1 MSDITFLVEALLS
14 LKPNCQ
20 WTIQGEEVSGLTWL
34 DENNEKPT
42 DEELHA
48 KIAELRAA
56 EPMRLL
62 REERNRRI
70 ALTDWRFRSDL
81 SPSQEWKDYCV
92 ALRDLPANYSPTFDI
107 LTEDGYPLVKEDNT
121 TPWPKEP
128 NDG

>member
-1 MSDITFLVEALLS
+1 MNLNAHILS
-14 LKPNCQ
+14 KIYPNVGVTTRDGKIIKWKSTEISQ
-20 WTIQGEEVSGLTWL
+20 PTEEEIQTKLT
-34 DENNEKPT
+34 
-42 DEELHA
+42 ELHA
-48 KIAELRAA
+48 VQPLKE
-56 EPMRLL
+56 L

-107 LTEDGYPLVKEDNT
+107 LTEDEYPLVKEDNT
-121 TPWPKEP
+121 TPWPEKP

>member
-1 MSDITFLVEALLS
+1 MSVDLIQAILALDNKAQVSVTNIDSIKWWDGNPNNITKEQIQTKYDELVS
-14 LKPNCQ
+14 L
-20 WTIQGEEVSGLTWL
+20 
-34 DENNEKPT
+34 
-42 DEELHA
+42 
-48 KIAELRAA
+48 

-107 LTEDGYPLVKEDNT
+107 LTEDNYPLVKEDNT
-121 TPWPKEP
+121 TPWPEEP